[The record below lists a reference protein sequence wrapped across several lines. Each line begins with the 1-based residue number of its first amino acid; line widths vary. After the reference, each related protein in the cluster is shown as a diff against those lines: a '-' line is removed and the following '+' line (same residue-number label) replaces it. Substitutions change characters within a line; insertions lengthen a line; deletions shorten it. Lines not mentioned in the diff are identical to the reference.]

1 MRWPPE
7 LRIWE
12 NGGGIKALHSMEM
25 LQSFWAHLHEV
36 RMLVVERRVEDDL
49 LGRHGGDVAG
59 RNGSHCCLLGVVGW
73 VVVEHLRSL
82 IGIGAVCRLRSW

>member
-1 MRWPPE
+1 MFRRCPLVVLKAKPMRWPPE

-12 NGGGIKALHSMEM
+12 NGGGIKVLHLMEM

-59 RNGSHCCLLGVVGW
+59 RNGSHCCLVLLVGGW
-73 VVVEHLRSL
+73 SL
-82 IGIGAVCRLRSW
+82 L